1 MNQSVIKIGV
11 RGNRLGLSV
20 GQATADLLRPH
31 LGHVALEFVPVPDA
45 PRRSGLVWPGAT
57 LERAL
62 AQGDVDLAI
71 QNAKDLGPEPVPGI
85 TLAAVTQRFTPF
97 DVLIAMEEIILD
109 ELPEGAALSAH
120 TSLRRAQL
128 LNYRSD
134 FRIVDFAGSLDE
146 RLTML
151 ERGDVDGLVVSASAV
166 EHFGFQDRVTEI
178 FTTEVLVPAAGQ
190 GAAVVQVRNGNKDLL
205 KAARHVD
212 DSIARPEFEMERAF
226 LREVKAD
233 SVAPVGALATTE
245 GNLLRLEGIIAER
258 DGLRVFRDVE
268 TGAPGDE
275 IKIAE
280 RLARR
285 LLLEG
290 GRQALAAAAASR
302 GIT

>member
-1 MNQSVIKIGV
+1 MSQSVIKIGV
-11 RGNRLGLSV
+11 RGNRLGLSI

-31 LGHVALEFVPVPDA
+31 LGHAAVEFVPVPDV
-45 PRRSGLVWPGAT
+45 PRRGLAWPGAS

-71 QNAKDLGPEPVPGI
+71 QNAKDLGPDPVPGI

-97 DVLIAMEEIILD
+97 DVLIAMEEVILD

-120 TSLRRAQL
+120 TPLRRAQL

-134 FRIVDFAGSLDE
+134 FRIVDFPGSLDE
-146 RLTML
+146 RITML

-190 GAAVVQVRNGNKDLL
+190 GAAVVEVRNGNKDLL
-205 KAARHVD
+205 KAARHLD

-226 LREVKAD
+226 LREVKGDHA
-233 SVAPVGALATTE
+233 SAVGALGVTE
-245 GNLLRLEGIIAER
+245 GNVLRLEAVIAER
-258 DGLRVFRDVE
+258 DGRRVFRDVE
-268 TGAPGDE
+268 SGAPGEENE
-275 IKIAE
+275 IGV
-280 RLARR
+280 RLAHR

-290 GRQALAAAAASR
+290 GRQALAAAASR
-302 GIT
+302 E

>member
-1 MNQSVIKIGV
+1 MSQSTIKIGV

-45 PRRSGLVWPGAT
+45 PRRSGLTWPGAS

-71 QNAKDLGPEPVPGI
+71 QNAKDLGPDPVPGI

-120 TSLRRAQL
+120 TPLRRAQL
-128 LNYRSD
+128 LHYRSD

-178 FTTEVLVPAAGQ
+178 FTTEVLVPAPGQ

-212 DSIARPEFEMERAF
+212 DSMARPEFEMERAF
-226 LREVKAD
+226 LRELKSD

-245 GNLLRLEGIIAER
+245 GSLLRLEGIIAER

-275 IKIAE
+275 TQIAE

-290 GRQALAAAAASR
+290 GRQALAAAASR

>member
-1 MNQSVIKIGV
+1 MSQSTIKIGV

-31 LGHVALEFVPVPDA
+31 LGHTALEFVPVPDQ
-45 PRRSGLVWPGAT
+45 PRRSGLTWPGAS

-71 QNAKDLGPEPVPGI
+71 QNAKDLGPDPVPGI

-109 ELPEGAALSAH
+109 ELPDGAALSAH
-120 TSLRRAQL
+120 TPLRRAQL
-128 LNYRSD
+128 LHYRSD

-226 LREVKAD
+226 LRELKAD

-245 GNLLRLEGIIAER
+245 GSLLRLEGIIAER

-275 IKIAE
+275 IQIAE

-290 GRQALAAAAASR
+290 GRQALAAAASR
-302 GIT
+302 GIA

>member
-1 MNQSVIKIGV
+1 MSQTTIKIGV

-31 LGHVALEFVPVPDA
+31 LGHTALEFVPVPDA
-45 PRRSGLVWPGAT
+45 PRRSGLTWPGAS

-71 QNAKDLGPEPVPGI
+71 QNAKDLGPDPVPGI

-109 ELPEGAALSAH
+109 ELPDGAALSAH
-120 TSLRRAQL
+120 TPLRRAQL
-128 LNYRSD
+128 LHYRND

-226 LREVKAD
+226 LRELKAD

-245 GNLLRLEGIIAER
+245 GSLLRLEGIIAER

-275 IKIAE
+275 TQIAE

-290 GRQALAAAAASR
+290 GRQALAAAASR

>member
-1 MNQSVIKIGV
+1 MSQSTIKIGV
-11 RGNRLGLSV
+11 RGNRLGLSI
-20 GQATADLLRPH
+20 GQATADLLRHH
-31 LGHVALEFVPVPDA
+31 LGHAALEFVPVPDL
-45 PRRSGLVWPGAT
+45 PRRAGPAWPGAA

-71 QNAKDLGPEPVPGI
+71 QNAKDLSPDPVPGI

-97 DVLIAMEEIILD
+97 DVLIAMEEVILD

-120 TSLRRAQL
+120 TPLRRAQL

-190 GAAVVQVRNGNKDLL
+190 GAAVIEVRNGNKDLL
-205 KAARHVD
+205 KAARHLN

-226 LREVKAD
+226 LRAAKAEPT
-233 SVAPVGALATTE
+233 SPIGALATTE
-245 GNLLRLEGIIAER
+245 GSVLRLEGIIAER
-258 DGLRVFRDVE
+258 DGRRVFRDVE
-268 TGAPGDE
+268 TGAPGEEAE
-275 IKIAE
+275 IGV
-280 RLARR
+280 RLAHR

-290 GRQALAAAAASR
+290 GRQALAAAA
-302 GIT
+302 GKG